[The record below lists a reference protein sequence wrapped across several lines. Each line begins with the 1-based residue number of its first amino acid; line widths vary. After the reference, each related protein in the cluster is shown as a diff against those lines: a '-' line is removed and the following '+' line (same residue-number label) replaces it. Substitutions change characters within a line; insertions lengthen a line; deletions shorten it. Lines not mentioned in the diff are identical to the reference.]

1 MESGIKIN
9 FIKIIFIIFLPQIV
23 YLYHSCNHYS
33 QGSKMK
39 KTTSETRKYRLDM
52 NDKILNSGFRDFN
65 KFFALDNKAYIDGAL
80 PAKTK
85 ELMGL
90 VGSMVLRC
98 NDCIFY
104 HVDRFIAEGAT
115 KEELMESFNIA
126 LVVGGS
132 IVIPHLRYAFEVMDE
147 IYKEREAEK

>member
-1 MESGIKIN
+1 MNI
-9 FIKIIFIIFLPQIV
+9 
-23 YLYHSCNHYS
+23 
-33 QGSKMK
+33 K
-39 KTTSETRKYRLDM
+39 KTVGETRKYRLDM
-52 NDKILNSGFRDFN
+52 NEKILTSGFKDYQR
-65 KFFALDNKAYIDGAL
+65 FFALDNKAYVDGAL

-104 HVDRFIAEGAT
+104 HIDRSIAEGASRD
-115 KEELMESFNIA
+115 ELMETFNIA
-126 LVVGGS
+126 LVIGGS

-147 IYKEREAEK
+147 LFSDLTPDAPPHE